1 MQLIGSPTFKLV
13 GATERQAWSAGRR
26 AGVSS
31 WRRVVRRGRRAGHS
45 ASLGPPSR
53 GEPWPVGVLQGAAWD
68 DVVEM
73 ADGGGVGRRGE
84 VARCGWSVWR
94 GGASPAGSPA
104 ADSGR
109 RPRRPGEISAQVGA
123 HGERSTG
130 CCEQRQRIRLGGQG
144 YNGHSMSVWFKI
156 QMNLGENPPKGK

>member
-84 VARCGWSVWR
+84 VARCGWSVWAGWR
-94 GGASPAGSPA
+94 FAGRLAGG
-104 ADSGR
+104 R
-109 RPRRPGEISAQVGA
+109 FGA
-123 HGERSTG
+123 HGERLTG
-130 CCEQRQRIRLGGQG
+130 CCEQRQRIRFGGQG